1 MLQSKI
7 MITKVSIALLFFLS
21 LFVSSQASSLWSG
34 FIPSVPTLRGFDSW
48 LDPYD
53 DILHLSSSMRH
64 LSKFA
69 DRITQSLAEPSSESS
84 DRKNID
90 AAGSKHGRLALH
102 GDNFE
107 LQLRP
112 RIDWQ
117 ETRDG
122 FMLTAAT
129 PGLSK
134 EDLAIDVVEAD
145 GAHHLEI
152 SGQTSSSSGAPA
164 SNSTEVSSAEA
175 SKPLALR
182 TSYRSFSHRVRLP
195 AGVDRESLKAKYEN
209 GLLVVTMHK
218 TSKETPQR
226 QRIAIA

>member
-1 MLQSKI
+1 MLSA
-7 MITKVSIALLFFLS
+7 KVSFTISVFVTLLA
-21 LFVSSQASSLWSG
+21 SSHASSLWSG
-34 FIPSVPTLRGFDSW
+34 VIPSFPTLRGFDSW
-48 LDPYD
+48 LGPYD
-53 DILHLSSSMRH
+53 DIRHLSNSIRH

-69 DRITQSLAEPSSESS
+69 DHITQTLANPSSESF

-90 AAGSKHGRLALH
+90 VAGSKESRIALD

-122 FMLTAAT
+122 FILTAAT

-134 EDLAIDVVEAD
+134 DDLVIDVLAAD

-152 SGQTSSSSGAPA
+152 SGQTSLRSAPP

-209 GLLVVTMHK
+209 GLLVVMMHK
-218 TSKETPQR
+218 TSKEAPQR

>member
-1 MLQSKI
+1 M
-7 MITKVSIALLFFLS
+7 
-21 LFVSSQASSLWSG
+21 
-34 FIPSVPTLRGFDSW
+34 
-48 LDPYD
+48 
-53 DILHLSSSMRH
+53 
-64 LSKFA
+64 
-69 DRITQSLAEPSSESS
+69 
-84 DRKNID
+84 
-90 AAGSKHGRLALH
+90 H

-122 FMLTAAT
+122 FILTAVT

-134 EDLAIDVVEAD
+134 EDLVIDVLAAD

-152 SGQTSSSSGAPA
+152 SGQTSSSSGAPP

-218 TSKETPQR
+218 TSKEAPQR

>member
-1 MLQSKI
+1 MLKLVFVFA
-7 MITKVSIALLFFLS
+7 TLHVLFTPS
-21 LFVSSQASSLWSG
+21 MASSLMSG
-34 FIPSVPTLRGFDSW
+34 FVPSFPLLREIDSL
-48 LDPYD
+48 LDPYEGFH
-53 DILHLSSSMRH
+53 HLTNSMWQ
-64 LSKFA
+64 LSEFA
-69 DRITQSLAEPSSESS
+69 DRIANNLADPTTESS

-152 SGQTSSSSGAPA
+152 SGQTSSSSGGPA

>member
-1 MLQSKI
+1 MLSAK
-7 MITKVSIALLFFLS
+7 TTLAFSVCIALLAS
-21 LFVSSQASSLWSG
+21 TQASSLLSG
-34 FIPSVPTLRGFDSW
+34 FFPSIPTIRAFDSW

-53 DILHLSSSMRH
+53 DILHLSNSMRH
-64 LSKFA
+64 LTKFA
-69 DRITQSLAEPSSESS
+69 DRITQTLAEPSSESS
-84 DRKNID
+84 DRKNVD
-90 AAGSKHGRLALH
+90 ASSSKHGRLALH

-152 SGQTSSSSGAPA
+152 SGQTSSSSGGPA

-218 TSKETPQR
+218 TSKEAPQR